1 VDIWYEIFLKNEY
14 KEYSKNIYSY
24 HLKILGVDEEYKEY
38 SPSKKK
44 KEYSKNIYSY
54 HLLSSKKY
62 YSGWTFGMR
71 SSFLVL

>member
-1 VDIWYEIFLKNEY
+1 VDIWCEIFLKKEY

-44 KEYSKNIYSY
+44 KNTQKIFIVTTYFHLKNTIVGG
-54 HLLSSKKY
+54 HL
-62 YSGWTFGMR
+62 
-71 SSFLVL
+71 V

>member
-1 VDIWYEIFLKNEY
+1 VDIWYEIFLKKEY

-44 KEYSKNIYSY
+44 NTQKIFIVTTYFHLKNTIVGG
-54 HLLSSKKY
+54 HL
-62 YSGWTFGMR
+62 
-71 SSFLVL
+71 V